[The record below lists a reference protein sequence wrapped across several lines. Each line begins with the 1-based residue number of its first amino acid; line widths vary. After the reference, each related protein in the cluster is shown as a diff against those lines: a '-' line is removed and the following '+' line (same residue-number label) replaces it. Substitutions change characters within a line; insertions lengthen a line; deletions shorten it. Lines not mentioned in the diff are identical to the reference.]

1 MLYTCQ
7 VAWILLLLV
16 LLSTLSV
23 IIVHNMPNES
33 FTFSYDVKRG
43 LEIEFKPTPKYNR

>member
-23 IIVHNMPNES
+23 VAVHNMPNES
-33 FTFSYDVKRG
+33 FTT
-43 LEIEFKPTPKYNR
+43 LEIEFKPTKI

>member
-16 LLSTLSV
+16 LLSTLS
-23 IIVHNMPNES
+23 IIVVHNMP
-33 FTFSYDVKRG
+33 SYDVKRG